1 MPSKSKNKGN
11 TLEREMRD
19 ILNAAYD
26 TEEFART
33 PSSGAIMGLSNYQ
46 KNQGLS
52 ESTKTVLGSDLICP
66 DWFPFSVECKWY
78 ADTPNYATIIKGS
91 DTDLDGWLAEAC
103 FDALNLNLHPL
114 LFFKTNRKGVHA
126 ALPGFFWPHIR
137 TNCMLRYFDF
147 VIVGIDDFIENC
159 ESIRDEGQ
167 TNIRMTKEWLDKSE
181 WVNQIVCMMH
191 IKKNKKKK

>member
-19 ILNAAYD
+19 VLNATYE

-33 PSSGAIMGLSNYQ
+33 PSSGAIMGLSNYK

-52 ESTKTVLGSDLICP
+52 ASTRTILGSDLICP
-66 DWFPFSVECKWY
+66 DWFKFSVECKWY
-78 ADTPNYATIIKGS
+78 ADKPNYAQIIKGA

-103 FDALNLNLHPL
+103 FDARNLELNPL

-126 ALPGFFWPHIR
+126 ALPAFFWPRLQMTCH
-137 TNCMLRYFDF
+137 LRYYEFL
-147 VIVGIDDFIENC
+147 IIGIDDFVNNAEVIKDEG
-159 ESIRDEGQ
+159 ETSIRQ
-167 TNIRMTKEWLDKSE
+167 TLEWLDRSE
-181 WVNQIVCMMH
+181 WVNQAICTMQT
-191 IKKNKKKK
+191 KKGKKR